1 MGSGADDYQKRHSH
15 NQQLHAK
22 YKLKMLVLVI
32 LTNLLT
38 IYIFAG
44 PSLILKL
51 PSYTN
56 HIPFPIWDSNH
67 LLQELNSTKQ
77 QLATSYL
84 LLDELHHKLNST
96 NLLVQALLMELSK
109 QPVKDSDDNNDK
121 FIIDGFS
128 DEVMLAIAPHK
139 LPLGYSPR
147 TGSDEVYPPVGAG
160 CLRYQEELTK
170 CMSYEIGGECPVDDV
185 FANRLMLRGYNSII
199 WDPYT
204 CKNYKCLIDRKNA
217 PGYYDC
223 KDCFDLQGREKKRWM
238 LDNGGLDYGIDQV
251 VKVKPQG
258 SIRIGLDIG
267 GGTGTFA
274 ARMKERNITIITS
287 TMNLD
292 GPFNSFIASRG
303 LIPIHLSVSQKASIL
318 QKHP

>member
-44 PSLILKL
+44 PSLSLKL

-67 LLQELNSTKQ
+67 LPQELNSTKQ

-121 FIIDGFS
+121 FIIDGFF

-170 CMSYEIGGECPVDDV
+170 YMSYEIGGECPVDDV
-185 FANRLMLRGYNSII
+185 FANRLMLRGCE
-199 WDPYT
+199 PLPRRR
-204 CKNYKCLIDRKNA
+204 CR
-217 PGYYDC
+217 
-223 KDCFDLQGREKKRWM
+223 
-238 LDNGGLDYGIDQV
+238 V
-251 VKVKPQG
+251 
-258 SIRIGLDIG
+258 
-267 GGTGTFA
+267 
-274 ARMKERNITIITS
+274 
-287 TMNLD
+287 
-292 GPFNSFIASRG
+292 
-303 LIPIHLSVSQKASIL
+303 
-318 QKHP
+318 